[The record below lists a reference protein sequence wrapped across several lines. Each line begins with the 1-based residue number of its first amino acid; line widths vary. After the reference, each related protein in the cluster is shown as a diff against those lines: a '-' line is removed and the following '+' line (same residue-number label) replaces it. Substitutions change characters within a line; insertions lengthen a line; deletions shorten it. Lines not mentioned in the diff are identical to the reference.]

1 MTVMTAEQIEHFLD
15 EVFPQRMGRIESVGA
30 MSATLR
36 LTIGE
41 QHLRPGPR
49 VSGPTMMGFADV
61 ALYVAILAQIGP
73 EAMAVTSDL
82 NCHFL
87 RAASGEHDIVAHA
100 KLIKLGRRLA
110 VGEVQI
116 FSVSDDTKPVAHI
129 TASYALPDS
138 PTGQP
143 PR

>member
-15 EVFPQRMGRIESVGA
+15 EVFPQRMGRIDRVGE
-30 MSATLR
+30 MTATLR
-36 LTIGE
+36 LTIGNE
-41 QHLRPGPR
+41 HLRPGPR

-73 EAMAVTSDL
+73 EPMAVTTDL

-87 RAASGEHDIVAHA
+87 RAASGDHDIIAYA
-100 KLIKLGRRLA
+100 RLIKLGRRIA

-116 FSVSDDTKPVAHI
+116 FSASDDTHPVVHV
-129 TASYALPDS
+129 TASYALPDKA
-138 PTGQP
+138 
-143 PR
+143 

>member
-1 MTVMTAEQIEHFLD
+1 MTVMTVEQVEHFLD
-15 EVFPQRMGRIESVGA
+15 EVFPQRIGKVESVGE
-30 MSATLR
+30 MCATLR
-36 LTIGE
+36 LHIGHE
-41 QHLRPGPR
+41 HLRPGPR
-49 VSGPTMMGFADV
+49 VSGPTMMGLADV

-87 RAASGEHDIVAHA
+87 RAASGDHDIVAHA

-116 FSVSDDTKPVAHI
+116 FSASDDTRPVVHV
-129 TASYALPDS
+129 TASYALPDKA
-138 PTGQP
+138 
-143 PR
+143 

>member
-1 MTVMTAEQIEHFLD
+1 MTVMTAEQIEQFLD
-15 EVFPQRMGRIESVGA
+15 EVFPQRMGKVEHVGE
-30 MSATLR
+30 MSATMR
-36 LTIGE
+36 LTIGHE
-41 QHLRPGPR
+41 HLRPGPR

-87 RAASGEHDIVAHA
+87 RAASGDHDIIAHA
-100 KLIKLGRRLA
+100 KLIKLGRLLA

-116 FSVSDDTKPVAHI
+116 FSVSDEVHPVVHV
-129 TASYALPDS
+129 TASYALPKKA
-138 PTGQP
+138 
-143 PR
+143 

>member
-15 EVFPQRMGRIESVGA
+15 EVFPQRMGRIDRVGE
-30 MSATLR
+30 MTATLR
-36 LTIGE
+36 LAIGNE
-41 QHLRPGPR
+41 HLRPGPR

-73 EAMAVTSDL
+73 EPMAVTSDL

-87 RAASGEHDIVAHA
+87 RAASGEHDIIAHA
-100 KLIKLGRRLA
+100 RLIKLGRRLA

-116 FSVSDDTKPVAHI
+116 FSVSDERKPVAHI
-129 TASYALPDS
+129 TASYALPAG
-138 PTGQP
+138 PH
-143 PR
+143 

>member
-1 MTVMTAEQIEHFLD
+1 MTVMTVEQIEHFLD
-15 EVFPQRMGRIESVGA
+15 EVFPQRIGQVESVGE
-30 MSATLR
+30 MRATLR
-36 LTIGE
+36 LKVGHE
-41 QHLRPGPR
+41 HLRPGPR
-49 VSGPTMMGFADV
+49 VSGPTMMGLADV

-87 RAASGEHDIVAHA
+87 RAASGDNDIVAHA

-116 FSVSDDTKPVAHI
+116 FSASDDTRPVVHV
-129 TASYALPDS
+129 TASYALPDKV
-138 PTGQP
+138 
-143 PR
+143 

>member
-15 EVFPQRMGRIESVGA
+15 EVFPQRMGKIESVGE
-30 MSATLR
+30 MCATMR
-36 LTIGE
+36 LTVGYE
-41 QHLRPGPR
+41 HLRPGPR

>member
-1 MTVMTAEQIEHFLD
+1 MTVMTVEQIENFLD
-15 EVFPQRMGRIESVGA
+15 EVFPQRMGNIESVGEMA
-30 MSATLR
+30 ATMR
-36 LTIGE
+36 LTITNE
-41 QHLRPGPR
+41 HLRPGPR

-87 RAASGEHDIVAHA
+87 RTASGDHDIIAHA

-116 FSVSDDTKPVAHI
+116 FSASDNTKPVAHI
-129 TASYALPDS
+129 TASYALPLA
-138 PTGQP
+138 
-143 PR
+143 

>member
-1 MTVMTAEQIEHFLD
+1 MTVMNAEQIERFLD
-15 EVFPQRMGRIESVGA
+15 EVFPQRMGKIVSVGE
-30 MSATLR
+30 MCATMR
-36 LTIGE
+36 LHIGHE
-41 QHLRPGPR
+41 HLRPGPR

-87 RAASGEHDIVAHA
+87 RAASGDHDIIAHA

-116 FSVSDDTKPVAHI
+116 FSASDDTRPVVHV
-129 TASYALPDS
+129 TASYALPDNL
-138 PTGQP
+138 
-143 PR
+143 

>member
-15 EVFPQRMGRIESVGA
+15 DVFPQRMGRIERVGE

-36 LTIGE
+36 LAIGNE
-41 QHLRPGPR
+41 HLRPGPR

-87 RAASGEHDIVAHA
+87 RAASGTHDIIAHA

-116 FSVSDDTKPVAHI
+116 FSASDDTKPVAHI
-129 TASYALPDS
+129 TASYALPDN
-138 PTGQP
+138 PAGQP

>member
-15 EVFPQRMGRIESVGA
+15 EVFPQRMGKIESVGE
-30 MSATLR
+30 MRATMR
-36 LTIGE
+36 LSIGHE
-41 QHLRPGPR
+41 HLRPGPR

-87 RAASGEHDIVAHA
+87 RAASGEHDIIAHA

-116 FSVSDDTKPVAHI
+116 FSTCDETKPVVHV
-129 TASYALPDS
+129 TASYALPA
-138 PTGQP
+138 
-143 PR
+143 

>member
-1 MTVMTAEQIEHFLD
+1 MTIMTVEQIEHFLD
-15 EVFPQRMGRIESVGA
+15 EVFPQRMGRVESVGE
-30 MSATLR
+30 MCATMR
-36 LTIGE
+36 LKVGYE
-41 QHLRPGPR
+41 HLRPGPR

-73 EAMAVTSDL
+73 EPMAVTSDL

-87 RAASGEHDIVAHA
+87 RAASGEHDIIAHA

-116 FSVSDDTKPVAHI
+116 FSAADERRPVVHV
-129 TASYALPDS
+129 TASYALPA
-138 PTGQP
+138 T
-143 PR
+143 

>member
-15 EVFPQRMGRIESVGA
+15 DVFPQRMGKIVSVGE

-36 LTIGE
+36 LTIGHE
-41 QHLRPGPR
+41 HLRPGPR

-73 EAMAVTSDL
+73 EPMAVTSDL

-87 RAASGEHDIVAHA
+87 RAASGNHDIIAHA

-116 FSVSDDTKPVAHI
+116 FSASDEARPVMHV
-129 TASYALPDS
+129 TASYALPEKA
-138 PTGQP
+138 
-143 PR
+143 

>member
-15 EVFPQRMGRIESVGA
+15 EVFPQRMGKVEHVGE
-30 MSATLR
+30 MSATMR
-36 LTIGE
+36 LTIGHE
-41 QHLRPGPR
+41 HLRPGPR
-49 VSGPTMMGFADV
+49 VSGPTMMCIRDS

-87 RAASGEHDIVAHA
+87 RAASGDHDIIAHA

-116 FSVSDDTKPVAHI
+116 FSASDDLRPVAHI
-129 TASYALPDS
+129 TASYALPAA
-138 PTGQP
+138 
-143 PR
+143 

>member
-1 MTVMTAEQIEHFLD
+1 
-15 EVFPQRMGRIESVGA
+15 MGRIESVGA

-36 LTIGE
+36 LTVGE

-110 VGEVQI
+110 VGEVRFFLPAMTLSQLRI
-116 FSVSDDTKPVAHI
+116 LPPAMRCQ
-129 TASYALPDS
+129 TAQLANHHAN
-138 PTGQP
+138 G
-143 PR
+143 

>member
-15 EVFPQRMGRIESVGA
+15 EVFPQRMGRIDRVGE
-30 MSATLR
+30 MTATLR
-36 LTIGE
+36 LTIGNE
-41 QHLRPGPR
+41 HLRPGPR

-87 RAASGEHDIVAHA
+87 RAASGEHDIIAHA
-100 KLIKLGRRLA
+100 RLIKLGRRLA

-116 FSVSDDTKPVAHI
+116 FSISDEQKPVAHI
-129 TASYALPDS
+129 TASYALPADS
-138 PTGQP
+138 H
-143 PR
+143 

>member
-1 MTVMTAEQIEHFLD
+1 MTVMTVEQIEHFLD
-15 EVFPQRMGRIESVGA
+15 EVFPQRMGKIESVGK
-30 MSATLR
+30 MSATMR
-36 LTIGE
+36 LNVSHE
-41 QHLRPGPR
+41 HLRPGPR

-87 RAASGEHDIVAHA
+87 RAASGDHDIIAYA

-116 FSVSDDTKPVAHI
+116 FSASDNTQPVAHI
-129 TASYALPDS
+129 TASYSLPLA
-138 PTGQP
+138 
-143 PR
+143 